1 MVALCQFQF
10 TTFQISSL
18 WVVLPL
24 FSSLHWHWGFLLQ
37 RNDVVGWELSNSISS
52 HVPSSACRFHDPLP
66 FPSPSW
72 RPFFHFS
79 PQQVTSPISPHH
91 YIACWVCASYQ
102 DGPSHFPTC
111 TAGAAAVA
119 VREEVGQLGKE
130 MGMSAGWVRED
141 EVWNREKREKSWDE
155 L

>member
-1 MVALCQFQF
+1 
-10 TTFQISSL
+10 
-18 WVVLPL
+18 L
-24 FSSLHWHWGFLLQ
+24 FSH
-37 RNDVVGWELSNSISS
+37 R
-52 HVPSSACRFHDPLP
+52 R
-66 FPSPSW
+66 
-72 RPFFHFS
+72 
-79 PQQVTSPISPHH
+79 
-91 YIACWVCASYQ
+91 VCASYQ
-102 DGPSHFPTC
+102 DRPSHFPTC

>member
-1 MVALCQFQF
+1 MTLYPSQALAEGHSF
-10 TTFQISSL
+10 ISPPNRS
-18 WVVLPL
+18 
-24 FSSLHWHWGFLLQ
+24 
-37 RNDVVGWELSNSISS
+37 R
-52 HVPSSACRFHDPLP
+52 LP
-66 FPSPSW
+66 FPPPLHSLLGL
-72 RPFFHFS
+72 
-79 PQQVTSPISPHH
+79 
-91 YIACWVCASYQ
+91 CLSYQ